1 MKKHFKVT
9 ASKNA
14 NKKSI
19 KASNSNKR
27 GMKNMRNINASTD
40 YSSLKSDYRYDSY
53 DKLAPEDCLDRFVD
67 GWVDSNSYIADAI
80 FECADDMVD
89 IYNQDLCESCWD
101 LYSSGAYEETVSN
114 GLIEGVTDLMQ
125 VLQACQGEFYSGVLY
140 ENLDAVM
147 RNLVLNYLDS
157 ESIDVSDDMWESV
170 CDELLTGVDNNDRI
184 SDVCERVADYIRDN
198 SDVEEN
204 EDYDEEE

>member
-1 MKKHFKVT
+1 MRD
-9 ASKNA
+9 
-14 NKKSI
+14 I
-19 KASNSNKR
+19 K
-27 GMKNMRNINASTD
+27 ASTD
-40 YSSLKSDYRYDSY
+40 YDSLKSDYRYDSY
-53 DKLAPEDCLDRFVD
+53 DKLSPEDCLDRFVD
-67 GWVDSNSYIADAI
+67 NWVDSNSYIGDAI

-114 GLIEGVTDLMQ
+114 GLIDGVTDLMQ
-125 VLQACQGEFYSGVLY
+125 VLQACQAEFYSGVLY

-157 ESIDVSDDMWESV
+157 ESIDVSDDLWDSV
-170 CDELLTGVDNNDRI
+170 CDELLTDIDNNDRI

-198 SDVEEN
+198 SDF
-204 EDYDEEE
+204 DEEEEESEED